1 MYVHEY
7 VPLISKYPASASK
20 HPVSLKQLSGIMI
33 LGASISMISS
43 ISPAMGRA
51 ASRANLFILA
61 AIIGLNVEDDAEEEL
76 AVFDATPGILCVT
89 SGAMN
94 IPNNRPTHSSFHV
107 ASIGRIF
114 SRNVLLPLRLSI
126 EMSSLG
132 SALPLRCLS
141 F

>member
-1 MYVHEY
+1 M
-7 VPLISKYPASASK
+7 
-20 HPVSLKQLSGIMI
+20 
-33 LGASISMISS
+33 SS

-51 ASRANLFILA
+51 ASRANLFMLA
-61 AIIGLNVEDDAEEEL
+61 AIIGLNVEDEDEAEEEL

-89 SGAMN
+89 SGDMN
-94 IPNNRPTHSSFHV
+94 IPNKRPTQSSFHV

-126 EMSSLG
+126 ETSSLG
-132 SALPLRCLS
+132 NALPLTLLS